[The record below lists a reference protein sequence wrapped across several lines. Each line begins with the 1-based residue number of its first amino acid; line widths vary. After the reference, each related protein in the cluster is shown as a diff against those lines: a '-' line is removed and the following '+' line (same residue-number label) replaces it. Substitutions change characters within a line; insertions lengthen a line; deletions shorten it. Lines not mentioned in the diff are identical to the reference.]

1 MGVCTKV
8 LNFYGC
14 TNATGT
20 TCTKTAQIQAHVTDV
35 YQANAC
41 PGSVLLSATEY
52 TEYLTSLQN
61 FGWNLEAFELGVA
74 GALLAWATG
83 VGVGLI
89 IGQIR
94 KMRAPT

>member
-1 MGVCTKV
+1 MAVCTK
-8 LNFYGC
+8 LFNFYGC
-14 TNATGT
+14 SDATGT
-20 TCTKTAQIQAHVTDV
+20 TCTKTALIQAHVPDV
-35 YQANAC
+35 TQPSSCA
-41 PGSVLLSATEY
+41 GSVLLSSTEY